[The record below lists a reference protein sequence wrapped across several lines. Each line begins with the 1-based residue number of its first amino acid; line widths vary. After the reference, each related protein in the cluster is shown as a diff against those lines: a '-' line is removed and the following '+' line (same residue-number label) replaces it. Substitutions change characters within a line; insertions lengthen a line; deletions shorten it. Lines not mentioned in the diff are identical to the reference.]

1 MAGSIEKTGIVI
13 VGGGI
18 AGASL
23 AWFLAQAGR
32 GDVIVLEREASLAV
46 HSTGRSAA
54 TLSELDGDPT
64 LCAIKVAASAFFR
77 SPPPGFSD
85 SPLLRPTGVVSL
97 VSERELPGLPARE
110 RFLRSLGL
118 DFRILTPAETVAQ
131 VPELRASEFAAAID
145 VACDGR
151 LDVHEILSS
160 YLRGARSHGAEI
172 RLGTAV
178 RDVIVEGGRCV
189 GVATDRGEIRADL
202 VVDAAGAWAGR
213 VAAMA
218 DASPI
223 PLQPL
228 RRSIFLFPTP
238 PGVDP
243 AAWPEVISDAHSV
256 YFAPEV
262 GEMMA
267 SPMDEVPME
276 PCDPSPDEETIAA
289 AVERLARLAPRLR
302 PATIRHRWSGL
313 RTFSPDRVHV
323 VGEDPRRPGF
333 FWLAAQGG
341 CGIETSSLIGRVA
354 ADLVVRGST
363 DAFEARRLAPGR
375 FDARVAAGDTEPFAR
390 AG

>member
-1 MAGSIEKTGIVI
+1 VGGPVERTGIVV

-23 AWFLAQAGR
+23 AWFLARAGR
-32 GDVIVLEREASLAV
+32 GDVVVLERESSLAV

-64 LCAIKVAASAFFR
+64 LCEIKVAAAEFFR
-77 SPPPGFSD
+77 SPPEGFARA
-85 SPLLRPTGVVSL
+85 PLLRPTGVLSL
-97 VSERELPGLPARE
+97 VAEKDLPGLEERE
-110 RFLRSLGL
+110 RFLRSIGL
-118 DFRILTPAETVAQ
+118 EFRTLRPDEAVRQ
-131 VPELRASEFAAAID
+131 VPALDATEFAAAID
-145 VACDGR
+145 VPGDGR
-151 LDVHEILSS
+151 LDVHEILTS
-160 YLRGARSHGAEI
+160 YLRGARSRGASV
-172 RLGTAV
+172 RLGEEV
-178 RDVIVEGGRCV
+178 REVIVEAGRCV
-189 GVATDRGEIRADL
+189 GVATDRVEIRADL

-213 VAAMA
+213 LAEMAGAA
-218 DASPI
+218 PI
-223 PLQPL
+223 PLRPL

-238 PGVDP
+238 PGAH
-243 AAWPEVISDAHSV
+243 AADWPEVISEAHSV
-256 YFAPEV
+256 YFAPEG

-276 PCDPSPDEETIAA
+276 PCDPSPDEETIAE
-289 AVERLARLAPRLR
+289 AVERLARLAPSLR

-323 VGEDPRRPGF
+323 VGEDPERPGF
-333 FWLAAQGG
+333 FWLAGQGG

-363 DAFEARRLAPGR
+363 DAFDARRLSPGR
-375 FDARVAAGDTEPFAR
+375 FAPVATPAVAR